1 MKKIHY
7 LYILLLLF
15 ASCEEDIPVTD
26 APSPDSQETVISLLP
41 EDITVVETRTAT
53 PEMAL
58 PDGKVERVALFVFDG
73 GSGAL
78 LTYKEQELDYPDNE
92 IRILLPK
99 GKNIALHAVC
109 NVSDEWVSNIK
120 TAQELREKMI
130 VIDKADDVFRGSLV
144 MYGVL
149 ELGAAQVADKN
160 TKQPL
165 PVRRLGSHISM
176 DICFAPYVPTDKF
189 YLTEVLACNLPD
201 RSWVISRPGSLEG
214 NERYKF
220 DSNDGD
226 ATYDAQPD
234 IMQTHYLQNQRLP
247 LKETPTGSYQTSF
260 YQFENRRGGLDNS
273 KDWFDMISDANPQK
287 GILKQVYK
295 GKYAEEKFPLGSYVL
310 IKGTYVADDGKVTY
324 DSSYKVYLGTDNHS
338 DFNIQRNSRYAYTV
352 TIRSC
357 DKLDTRV
364 DAVALNQAML
374 VPSFASP
381 LDAHCNAGRCL
392 AYAAGSWEIFVEN
405 PDRTPWLEISFS
417 PRYVPHPAGQ
427 PYTEEHATTRLQGE
441 QALLRYFY
449 IHTDEYVP
457 EAFAESGLPPT
468 EADYRSGVIVL
479 HDKKNG
485 KETKLTITQRPAQP
499 VVLPRKDLLGN
510 IIEYHKYYV
519 EHTLEEKNLQWG
531 FLKYPANP
539 IMTSMINDRWDG
551 LSNTRKLYSEATKEG
566 GMYNP
571 GNADP
576 ATIDIPQ
583 DIALGYAI
591 RKNRDRNGNGRI
603 DPEEIVWYMPALD
616 ELAELRRA
624 MDENHLLFEN
634 DQDKFWSSTPYLAGY
649 TDEIPGRAFYTKMRN
664 GEKAFAM
671 RNRYYNVICCRRQN
685 AWTGNDDSSG
695 NGNIGLEDP
704 WEEEEEIMPGK

>member
-1 MKKIHY
+1 MKKYFY
-7 LYILLLLF
+7 LHILFLLF
-15 ASCEEDIPVTD
+15 ASCEENILGTD
-26 APSPDSQETVISLLP
+26 APSLNSQETVISLLS
-41 EDITVVETRTAT
+41 EDITLVETRTAT
-53 PEMAL
+53 PDMAL
-58 PDGKVERVALFVFDG
+58 PDGKVERVMLFAFDQDG
-73 GSGAL
+73 GTL
-78 LTYKEQELDYPDNE
+78 LASKEQEINYPDNE
-92 IRILLPK
+92 IRMLLPK
-99 GKNIALHAVC
+99 NKNLELHAVC
-109 NVSDEWVSNIK
+109 NVGDEWINNIK
-120 TAQELREKMI
+120 SLQELHDKMI
-130 VIDKADDVFRGSLV
+130 VITKADDVFRGSL
-144 MYGVL
+144 MMH
-149 ELGAAQVADKN
+149 GAIKLTAEEIAVKGSRTTIN
-160 TKQPL
+160 
-165 PVRRLGSHISM
+165 VRRLGSHISM
-176 DICFAPYVPTDKF
+176 DIHFAPHVPTDKF
-189 YLTEVLACNLPD
+189 YLTEVLACNQPD

-234 IMQTHYLQNQRLP
+234 IMKTRYLQNQRLSI
-247 LKETPTGSYQTSF
+247 KETPTGSYQTSF

-287 GILKQVYK
+287 EILKQVYK
-295 GKYAEEKFPLGSYVL
+295 GKYAEEYFPLGSYVL
-310 IKGTYVADDGKVTY
+310 IKGTYVADNGKVTY

-357 DKLDTRV
+357 DELDTRV
-364 DAVALNQAML
+364 DAIALNQAML
-374 VPSFASP
+374 APSFASP

-392 AYAAGSWEIFVEN
+392 AYAPGSWEIFVEN
-405 PDRTPWLEISFS
+405 PDQVPWLEISFA

-457 EAFAESGLPPT
+457 EALDESGFPPT

-479 HDKKNG
+479 RDRKNG
-485 KETKLTITQRPAQP
+485 KEAKLTITQRPAQP

-571 GNADP
+571 AGADP
-576 ATIDIPQ
+576 TTIDIPQ

-603 DPEEIVWYMPALD
+603 DSEEIVWYMPALD

-685 AWTGNDDSSG
+685 AWTGNDDSGG
-695 NGNIGLEDP
+695 NGNIDLENP
-704 WEEEEEIMPGK
+704 WEEEEEIMPVK